1 MNYLAQ
7 GQEDKRKI
15 RLLLS
20 LTGIGENMQE
30 ALVDHFARGFSKSH
44 AAMLNNVQPGNLT
57 VNIAGLNRIAEVY
70 EKLKEIET
78 YDQGHKNKEALNE
91 SVL

>member
-20 LTGIGENMQE
+20 LTSIGENMQE
-30 ALVDHFARGFSKSH
+30 GLVDHFARGFSKSH
-44 AAMLNNVQPGNLT
+44 AARLNNLQPGNLT
-57 VNIAGLNRIAEVY
+57 VNIAELNRIAGVY
-70 EKLKEIET
+70 EKLKELEV
-78 YDQGHKNKEALNE
+78 YG
-91 SVL
+91 